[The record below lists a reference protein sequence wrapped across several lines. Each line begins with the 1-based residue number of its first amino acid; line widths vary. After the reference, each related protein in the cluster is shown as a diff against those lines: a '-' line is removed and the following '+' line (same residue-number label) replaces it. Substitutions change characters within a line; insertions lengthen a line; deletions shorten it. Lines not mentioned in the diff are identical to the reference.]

1 MYASENEKNVII
13 IIYNKNNKIFNN
25 FNNFTIS
32 ISILYQSSIEI
43 YIALENNN
51 IQS

>member
-32 ISILYQSSIEI
+32 ISSIEI